1 MEDATTS
8 RSAVQLGRSSG
19 EQLQLTGATSAN
31 PVRCNDTQ
39 PVEGKK
45 PDVQIE

>member
-1 MEDATTS
+1 M
-8 RSAVQLGRSSG
+8 QLVRSSG

-31 PVRCNDTQ
+31 AVSCNDTQ
-39 PVEGKK
+39 SVEGKK